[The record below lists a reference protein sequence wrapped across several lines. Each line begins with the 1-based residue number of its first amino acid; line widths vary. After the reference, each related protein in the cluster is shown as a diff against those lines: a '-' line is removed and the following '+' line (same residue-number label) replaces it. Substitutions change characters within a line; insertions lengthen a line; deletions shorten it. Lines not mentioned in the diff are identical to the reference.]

1 MSGKRPRFPKNA
13 SVPPILRMG
22 GTGLQHKRGPS
33 LGAVLFHILLRSP
46 QWQTEVPAPAGAAQG
61 VPGSGPMYPEHGL
74 RRPLW
79 KVCRSFRGGAP
90 RSSVPTG
97 SRRNHPGK
105 RRTAERLRHG
115 CEESA
120 EAKQESPQRPQ
131 QRRTIPQSPSGRQLP
146 LHKGAFPW
154 GGTGNMGTV
163 GSPQQRAAEVVGS
176 YGFSGHPP
184 SRSGAVSGRDGLC
197 QAQPGHLLLD
207 AFLAGAHGLDGPLQQ
222 GVQLPA

>member
-61 VPGSGPMYPEHGL
+61 VPGSGPPYPEHGL

-154 GGTGNMGTV
+154 GGRGTWVLWAVLSSGPPRSSAPTGSVDTLRHDRGLCPVGTAHA
-163 GSPQQRAAEVVGS
+163 R
-176 YGFSGHPP
+176 P
-184 SRSGAVSGRDGLC
+184 SRAISC
-197 QAQPGHLLLD
+197 
-207 AFLAGAHGLDGPLQQ
+207 
-222 GVQLPA
+222 